1 MPIRQPIISIL
12 GHVDH
17 GKTTLLDYIRG
28 SAVAK
33 GEAGGITQHIGA
45 TEVPIDSI
53 RKICGELIKKWKI
66 RINIPGL
73 LFIDTPGHEAF
84 TLLRKR
90 GGSLADIA
98 ILIVDVTEGIK
109 PQTEE
114 SINILRQNNT
124 PFVVAANKIDKI
136 SGWVEYKNE
145 CFLDTFSKQNKNV
158 QEELD
163 KKIYELIGQLFK
175 AKFETERYDRIKD
188 FKKQVA
194 IVPISALSGEG
205 VPDLLT
211 ALTGVTQKYL
221 EKKLEIDVK
230 GKGKGTILE
239 VKEVK
244 GLGKTIDIILYD
256 GVMRKN
262 DYLVIGNPGN
272 VIETKIKALLKIS
285 PLKEIMVEKQFIP
298 VKEVGA
304 ASGIKISA
312 LNLEEVVAGVPVIAV
327 RNESEISKARKEV
340 RKDIE
345 SIEMR
350 TEKEGVI
357 IRADTLGSLE
367 AIIKT
372 FNEMNV
378 PIRKARI
385 GAVNKKDV
393 SELEEIDDKYR
404 VVFAFN
410 TNILPE
416 ADELSKKRKISII
429 KNNVIYRLSEDYEK
443 YLKRI
448 EEEKKRDVLE
458 KVTLPAKIKILRKF
472 IFRKSKPAIVG
483 VKVKGGTIREG
494 VKLIKENGEGIG
506 EVKAVH
512 DKGVNIKEA
521 SIGMEVA
528 VSIDKAVIG
537 RNVDENDT
545 LLTFLTKD
553 DYKIL
558 KENENVLADNEKN
571 VLEEIKEIMKKKDK
585 YWDVV

>member
-1 MPIRQPIISIL
+1 LNNLNRYSTEN
-12 GHVDH
+12 VDH
-17 GKTTLLDYIRG
+17 GKTSLLDYIRG

-45 TEVPIDSI
+45 TEVPISSI
-53 RKICGELIKKWKI
+53 KKICGELIKKWKMNI
-66 RINIPGL
+66 KIPGL
-73 LFIDTPGHEAF
+73 LVIDTPGHEAF

-98 ILIVDVTEGIK
+98 ILIVDVTEGVK

-136 SGWVEYKNE
+136 SGWVSYKNE
-145 CFLDTFSKQNKNV
+145 CFLDSFSKQNQNI

-163 KKIYELIGQLFK
+163 KKIYELIGQLYKANFK
-175 AKFETERYDRIKD
+175 AERYDRIED

-221 EKKLEIDVK
+221 EKKLEIDTK
-230 GKGKGTILE
+230 GRGKGTILE

-244 GLGKTIDIILYD
+244 GLGKTIDVILYD
-256 GVMRKN
+256 GIMRKG
-262 DYLVIGNPGN
+262 DYLIIGNPGN
-272 VIETKIKALLKIS
+272 VIETKIKSLLKIS
-285 PLKEIMVEKQFIP
+285 PLREIRVEKQFIP
-298 VKEVGA
+298 VKEIGA
-304 ASGIKISA
+304 AAGIKISA
-312 LNLEEVVAGVPVIAV
+312 LNLENVMAGVPVISV
-327 RNESEISKARKEV
+327 RNKDEISKARKEV
-340 RKDIE
+340 RKEIE
-345 SIEMR
+345 SIEMK

-385 GAVNKKDV
+385 GSVNKKDV
-393 SELEEIDDKYR
+393 SELEEIDDRYK
-404 VVFAFN
+404 VIFAFN
-410 TNILPE
+410 THVLPE
-416 ADELSKKRKISII
+416 AEELSKKRKISII
-429 KNNVIYRLSEDYEK
+429 ENNVIYRLSEDYEK
-443 YLKRI
+443 YLKRL

-458 KVTLPAKIKILRKF
+458 KVTLPAKIKIMRKF

-483 VKVKGGTIREG
+483 VEVKGGTIREG
-494 VKLIKENGEGIG
+494 VKLMKENGEGIG
-506 EVKAVH
+506 EVKAVQ
-512 DKGVNIKEA
+512 DKAVNIREA

-528 VSIDKAVIG
+528 VSIDKATVG
-537 RNVDENDT
+537 RNVDPEEI
-545 LLTFLTKD
+545 LFTFLTKE
-553 DYKIL
+553 DYQLL
-558 KENENVLADNEKN
+558 KKNIDLLTDNEKN
-571 VLEEIKEIMKKKDK
+571 VLEEIQEIMVKKEK